1 MTMRIATAAWADPD
15 EVEERYPYRDGTVW
29 LGRSGSEGRMPLG
42 YLDDRHV
49 CLVGGSR
56 GGKGTT
62 SIIPALITWPGS
74 LCVVDP
80 KGENATITAAR
91 RGGGSTHCKGMG
103 QTVKVLD
110 PFQSAQVADSLRG
123 RFNPLDTLDPKAEE
137 TIDEAGRIAD
147 AIVVVHEGGTND
159 PFWDESARAMVKGLL
174 LHVLTSPQYEG
185 RRNLVTLRKLITRG
199 DWESIDALREAGEKD
214 LPPAHGLLWTGLS
227 NNPAFDGLIAG
238 AGDSFTNML
247 INSPKQYESVLQVA
261 NRNTEFIDSPAMQRL
276 LEASDFQ
283 LSELKTR
290 PEGLSLFLCL
300 PQRYMNTHYRW
311 LRMMISL
318 TVTEMEKVRGRPKTG
333 HPILMVLDEF
343 AGLKRMEVIET
354 AAAQIAGYG
363 VKLFF
368 VLQSLE
374 QLKATYKDNWETF
387 LANSGLKLFFN
398 LEDNFSR
405 DYVSKLIG
413 ETEVVREVRSNSD
426 STSESESTSRSVS
439 RSESHGTSSS
449 TGTSENEGTNSS
461 VSSGTSGGSNWSR
474 TKGKTYTDGR
484 SWTPTSLFLVGGF
497 GKENVQKNDSRSW
510 SDSLS
515 TGGSKG
521 WNKGRSDGVSRGTSR
536 SQTDGTSETSGTSE
550 TEGTTRGTSQSRTE
564 GSSETIQKRA
574 LVTPDEIGQ
583 LFARVD
589 DRARGAYP
597 GLALV
602 VISGAPP
609 VALRR
614 VNYYEDFQFVGLF
627 DPNPDYP
634 FSGPK
639 ELCVE
644 GHQLGVSWTDYGL
657 SITAWSVTQGQ
668 IAAAGTEAA
677 TVAAFNGLKAAVIRV
692 PRAGMIGPVPGDLQ
706 ARLFSVLFFGDDA
719 DSIDALAEVREF
731 CKTVKGRVADKQKA
745 LTNKRSSSR
754 GAILVFTI
762 LAAVSLLAMI
772 AMRSGAMLVP
782 LVAFGS
788 LALWK
793 KLALSGID
801 TELLKYG
808 VGPAPVPVKA
818 AAAPV
823 IAPTLVQTVAAP
835 VAVAPEPVA
844 AKPAPEIPE
853 PVAAKPEPAVSVE
866 PALPHKPNW
875 FAAHWKLI
883 AGVAVGLVL
892 LLVVAQA
899 VIRNQNEKAA
909 QKARED
915 KSNYEFEHRD
925 FDPSKLLKKEN
936 IDKGRDAF
944 DRNFYEQRCGWGDAV
959 ACGKTAVMYWDG
971 RGATQD
977 RAKALALHR
986 KACDGGY
993 APSCE
998 ALKTLPDSQVKAAGD
1013 ELFRQAGT
1021 MSTFGANGKRVED
1034 SQGDATAMFVL
1045 ACDAGSLPGCAEAAA
1060 RYRGGN
1066 GVPVYYGRALELY
1079 RKACAGGERK
1089 ACEDMKEIPA
1099 AK

>member
-1 MTMRIATAAWADPD
+1 MTMRIATAAWADPA

-91 RGGGSTHCKGMG
+91 RGAGSAHCKGMG

-110 PFQSAQVADSLRG
+110 PFQSAQVADGLRG

-174 LHVLTSPQYEG
+174 LHVLTSPHYEG

-199 DWESIDALREAGEKD
+199 DWESVDALKEAGEKD
-214 LPPAHGLLWTGLS
+214 IPPAHGLLWTGLS

-290 PEGLSLFLCL
+290 PEGLSLYLCL

-318 TVTEMEKVRGRPKTG
+318 TVTEMEKVRGRPATG

-374 QLKATYKDNWETF
+374 QLKAVYKDNWETF
-387 LANSGLKLFFN
+387 LANSGLKIFFN

-439 RSESHGTSSS
+439 RSESRGRSSS

-474 TKGKTYTDGR
+474 TKGKTYNDGR

-497 GKENVQKNDSRSW
+497 GKANVQKNDSRSW

-521 WNKGRSDGVSRGTSR
+521 WNEGRSDGVSHGTSR

-614 VNYYEDFQFVGLF
+614 VNYYEDFQFMGLF

-634 FSGPK
+634 FRGPK

-644 GHQLGVSWTDYGL
+644 ARQLGVLWTDYGL

-668 IAAAGTEAA
+668 LAAAGAEAA
-677 TVAAFNGLKAAVIRV
+677 TVGAFNGMKAAVIRV

-706 ARLFSVLFFGDDA
+706 ARLFSVLYYGDGDDA
-719 DSIDALAEVREF
+719 IDPFAEVREF
-731 CKTVKGRVADKQKA
+731 CKTVKGRVTDKQKV
-745 LTNKRSSSR
+745 LTDKRNSSR
-754 GAILVFTI
+754 VAVWVFAV
-762 LAAVSLLAMI
+762 LAAAVLLAMI
-772 AMRSGAMLVP
+772 VTRSASVGMILP
-782 LVAFGS
+782 LIAFGGI
-788 LALWK
+788 AIWK
-793 KLALSGID
+793 KVALSGID
-801 TELLKYG
+801 AQLLNYG
-808 VGPAPVPVKA
+808 VGPVRAPVAVKA
-818 AAAPV
+818 AAQPV
-823 IAPTLVQTVAAP
+823 ITPPTVQP
-835 VAVAPEPVA
+835 VMPPASDVPQPVA
-844 AKPAPEIPE
+844 AKPQ
-853 PVAAKPEPAVSVE
+853 PAVSVGAGQ
-866 PALPHKPNW
+866 PLHKENW
-875 FAAHWKLI
+875 FAARWKLI

-892 LLVVAQA
+892 LLVAAQA

-909 QKARED
+909 TEAAQRAA
-915 KSNYEFEHRD
+915 
-925 FDPSKLLKKEN
+925 LKDSM
-936 IDKGRDAF
+936 DKGSAAF
-944 DRNFYEQRCGWGDAV
+944 DRNFYEQRCGWGVAE
-959 ACGKTAVMYWDG
+959 ACGKTAVMYWEG
-971 RGATQD
+971 RGTAQD

-993 APSCE
+993 AASCE
-998 ALKTLPDSQVKAAGD
+998 ALKNLPD
-1013 ELFRQAGT
+1013 
-1021 MSTFGANGKRVED
+1021 
-1034 SQGDATAMFVL
+1034 
-1045 ACDAGSLPGCAEAAA
+1045 
-1060 RYRGGN
+1060 
-1066 GVPVYYGRALELY
+1066 
-1079 RKACAGGERK
+1079 
-1089 ACEDMKEIPA
+1089 

>member
-1 MTMRIATAAWADPD
+1 MTMRIATAAWADPA

-62 SIIPALITWPGS
+62 SIIPALVTWPGS
-74 LCVVDP
+74 ICVVDP

-199 DWESIDALREAGEKD
+199 DWENVEILREAGEKD
-214 LPPAHGLLWTGLS
+214 IPPAHGMLWTGLS
-227 NNPAFDGLIAG
+227 NNRAFDGLIAG
-238 AGDSFTNML
+238 IGDSFTNML
-247 INSPKQYESVLQVA
+247 MNSPKQYESVLQVA

-290 PEGLSLFLCL
+290 PEGLSLYLCL

-318 TVTEMEKVRGRPKTG
+318 TVTEMEKVRGRPATG

-374 QLKATYKDNWETF
+374 QLKAVYKDNWETF

-413 ETEVVREVRSNSD
+413 ETEVIREVRSETD
-426 STSESESTSRSVS
+426 STG
-439 RSESHGTSSS
+439 RSESHSVSSS
-449 TGTSENEGTNSS
+449 TATSESEGTNSS
-461 VSSGTSGGSNWSR
+461 VSSGTSGGTNWSR
-474 TKGKTYTDGR
+474 TKGKTKNYGR
-484 SWTPTSLFLVGGF
+484 SWTPVNILFGAGQIKGNL
-497 GKENVQKNDSRSW
+497 QRNDSRSW

-521 WNKGRSDGVSRGTSR
+521 WNQGRSDGESHGTSVSRTE
-536 SQTDGTSETSGTSE
+536 GTSETTGTSE
-550 TEGTTRGTSQSRTE
+550 SRTE

-583 LFARVD
+583 LFARID
-589 DRARGAYP
+589 DRGQPAYP
-597 GLALV
+597 GLALA
-602 VISGAPP
+602 VIAGAPP

-614 VNYYEDFQFVGLF
+614 VNYYEDFQFMGLF

-644 GHQLGVSWTDYGL
+644 GSQIGLSLTDFGL
-657 SITAWSVTQGQ
+657 SISAWSVKQGQ
-668 IAAAGTEAA
+668 IAAAGAEAA
-677 TVAAFNGLKAAVIRV
+677 LVVAVNGMAAAVIRV

-706 ARLFSVLFFGDDA
+706 ARLFSVLYYGDDDA
-719 DSIDALAEVREF
+719 IDPFAEVREF
-731 CKTVKGRVADKQKA
+731 CKKVKGRVADKRKI
-745 LTNKRSSSR
+745 LTDKRNSAR
-754 GAILVFTI
+754 GAILVLAV
-762 LAAVSLLAMI
+762 LAAVMLLAAI
-772 AMRSGAMLVP
+772 VMRSGVMIVP
-782 LVAFGS
+782 ALAFGG

-793 KLALSGID
+793 KVALSGID
-801 TELLKYG
+801 AEFVKYG
-808 VGPAPVPVKA
+808 GGPARPPVVVKA
-818 AAAPV
+818 PPAQPA
-823 IAPTLVQTVAAP
+823 IAPPTVQPVLTPAP
-835 VAVAPEPVA
+835 AVQEPVA
-844 AKPAPEIPE
+844 ATPEPTPEVREPVAPIPPPEIPE

-866 PALPHKPNW
+866 PVQPHKANW
-875 FAAHWKLI
+875 FAGHWKLI
-883 AGVAVGLVL
+883 AGAAVGLVL

-899 VIRNQNEKAA
+899 VIKNQNEKAA

-925 FDPSKLLKKEN
+925 FDPSKLLKDQQQGNAATPAGAYTLTPQEKA
-936 IDKGRDAF
+936 DKGTEVF
-944 DRNFYEQRCGWGDAV
+944 DRLFYERNCGGGDTV
-959 ACGKTAVMYWDG
+959 ACGKAAVMYWVHG
-971 RGATQD
+971 EQQD
-977 RAKALALHR
+977 RVKALELHR
-986 KACDGGY
+986 KACDGGV
-993 APSCE
+993 AASCE
-998 ALKTLPDSQVKAAGD
+998 ALKTLP
-1013 ELFRQAGT
+1013 
-1021 MSTFGANGKRVED
+1021 GAK
-1034 SQGDATAMFVL
+1034 
-1045 ACDAGSLPGCAEAAA
+1045 
-1060 RYRGGN
+1060 
-1066 GVPVYYGRALELY
+1066 
-1079 RKACAGGERK
+1079 
-1089 ACEDMKEIPA
+1089 
-1099 AK
+1099 

>member
-15 EVEERYPYRDGTVW
+15 EVEERYPYHDGTVW

-74 LCVVDP
+74 ICCVDP

-159 PFWDESARAMVKGLL
+159 PFWDESARSMVKGLL

-199 DWESIDALREAGEKD
+199 DWESVDALKEAGEKD
-214 LPPAHGLLWTGLS
+214 IPPAHGLLWTGLS

-318 TVTEMEKVRGRPKTG
+318 TVTEMEKVRGRPATG

-343 AGLKRMEVIET
+343 AGLKRMEIIET

-374 QLKATYKDNWETF
+374 QLKAVYKDNWETF

-413 ETEVVREVRSNSD
+413 ETEVIREVRSESD
-426 STSESESTSRSVS
+426 STGRSD
-439 RSESHGTSSS
+439 SHSVSSS
-449 TGTSENEGTNSS
+449 TATSESEGTNSS
-461 VSSGTSGGSNWSR
+461 VSSGTSGGTNWSR
-474 TKGKTYTDGR
+474 TKGKTKNYGK
-484 SWTPTSLFLVGGF
+484 SWTPVNILFGAGQIKGNLQR
-497 GKENVQKNDSRSW
+497 NNSRSF

-521 WNKGRSDGVSRGTSR
+521 WNQGRSDGESHGTSR
-536 SQTDGTSETSGTSE
+536 SQTEGTSETTGTSE
-550 TEGTTRGTSQSRTE
+550 SRSE

-583 LFARVD
+583 LFARID
-589 DRARGAYP
+589 DRGQPAYP

-602 VISGAPP
+602 VIAGAPP

-634 FSGPK
+634 QSSTGPK
-639 ELCVE
+639 ELIVGPDGMLRWRWYFENKLLKLGPWAIAQGRTVE
-644 GHQLGVSWTDYGL
+644 GGF
-657 SITAWSVTQGQ
+657 
-668 IAAAGTEAA
+668 AAAPLLTSADVAFGNLRAPRGGMISAVTSPAAFGSPLFSIRYYEDGADLLDPFAEVAAYHENYKKETIAQREKLKSSSAVPAFIALAFMIVAGAGGA
-677 TVAAFNGLKAAVIRV
+677 TVGAGAVVFGL
-692 PRAGMIGPVPGDLQ
+692 IGVVVCLWIVF
-706 ARLFSVLFFGDDA
+706 RKMKEFV
-719 DSIDALAEVREF
+719 ALD
-731 CKTVKGRVADKQKA
+731 KTVKF
-745 LTNKRSSSR
+745 L
-754 GAILVFTI
+754 
-762 LAAVSLLAMI
+762 
-772 AMRSGAMLVP
+772 
-782 LVAFGS
+782 
-788 LALWK
+788 
-793 KLALSGID
+793 
-801 TELLKYG
+801 EG
-808 VGPAPVPVKA
+808 VGK
-818 AAAPV
+818 
-823 IAPTLVQTVAAP
+823 
-835 VAVAPEPVA
+835 
-844 AKPAPEIPE
+844 
-853 PVAAKPEPAVSVE
+853 
-866 PALPHKPNW
+866 
-875 FAAHWKLI
+875 
-883 AGVAVGLVL
+883 
-892 LLVVAQA
+892 
-899 VIRNQNEKAA
+899 
-909 QKARED
+909 
-915 KSNYEFEHRD
+915 
-925 FDPSKLLKKEN
+925 
-936 IDKGRDAF
+936 
-944 DRNFYEQRCGWGDAV
+944 
-959 ACGKTAVMYWDG
+959 
-971 RGATQD
+971 
-977 RAKALALHR
+977 
-986 KACDGGY
+986 
-993 APSCE
+993 
-998 ALKTLPDSQVKAAGD
+998 
-1013 ELFRQAGT
+1013 
-1021 MSTFGANGKRVED
+1021 
-1034 SQGDATAMFVL
+1034 
-1045 ACDAGSLPGCAEAAA
+1045 
-1060 RYRGGN
+1060 
-1066 GVPVYYGRALELY
+1066 
-1079 RKACAGGERK
+1079 
-1089 ACEDMKEIPA
+1089 
-1099 AK
+1099 

>member
-15 EVEERYPYRDGTVW
+15 EVEERYPYHDGTVW
-29 LGRSGSEGRMPLG
+29 LGRSGSDGRMPLG

-62 SIIPALITWPGS
+62 SIVPALITWPGS
-74 LCVVDP
+74 ICCVDP
-80 KGENATITAAR
+80 KGENATISAAR

-238 AGDSFTNML
+238 SGDSFTNML

-290 PEGLSLFLCL
+290 PEGLSLYLCL

-318 TVTEMEKVRGRPKTG
+318 TVTEMEKVKGRPAAG

-374 QLKATYKDNWETF
+374 QLKAVYKDNWETF

-413 ETEVVREVRSNSD
+413 ETEVIREVRSETD
-426 STSESESTSRSVS
+426 STG
-439 RSESHGTSSS
+439 RSESQSRSSS
-449 TGTSENEGTNSS
+449 TAISETEGTNSS
-461 VSSGTSGGSNWSR
+461 VSSGTSGGTNWSR
-474 TKGKTYTDGR
+474 TKGKTKNYGQ
-484 SWTPTSLFLVGGF
+484 SWTPVKILFGAGVMKGNLQR
-497 GKENVQKNDSRSW
+497 NNSRSF

-521 WNKGRSDGVSRGTSR
+521 WSEGRSDGVSHGTSR
-536 SQTDGTSETSGTSE
+536 SQTEGTSETTGTSESRSEGTSE
-550 TEGTTRGTSQSRTE
+550 TVH
-564 GSSETIQKRA
+564 KRA

-583 LFARVD
+583 LFSRID
-589 DRARGAYP
+589 DRAHQAYP

-602 VISGAPP
+602 VISGARP

-614 VNYYEDFQFVGLF
+614 VNYYEDFQFMGLF

-639 ELCVE
+639 ELGVE
-644 GHQLGVSWTDYGL
+644 GRQLGVSWTDYGL
-657 SITAWSVTQGQ
+657 SITAWSVTPGQ
-668 IAAAGTEAA
+668 LAAAGAEAA
-677 TVAAFNGLKAAVIRV
+677 TVGAFNGMKAAGIRV

-706 ARLFSVLFFGDDA
+706 ARLFSVLYFGDGDDA
-719 DSIDALAEVREF
+719 IDPFAEVREF
-731 CKTVKGRVADKQKA
+731 CKTVKGRVTDKQKA
-745 LTNKRSSSR
+745 LTEKRNSSR
-754 GAILVFTI
+754 GAVLVFTV
-762 LAAVSLLAMI
+762 LAAVVLLAMI
-772 AMRSGAMLVP
+772 VTRSASAGMMLP
-782 LVAFGS
+782 LIAFGG
-788 LALWK
+788 LAIWK
-793 KLALSGID
+793 KVALSGID
-801 TELLKYG
+801 AELLNYG
-808 VGPAPVPVKA
+808 VGPVRPPVAVKA
-818 AAAPV
+818 APQPV
-823 IAPTLVQTVAAP
+823 IAPPIVQPVITPAPVVPETVAAKQEP
-835 VAVAPEPVA
+835 GPEV
-844 AKPAPEIPE
+844 
-853 PVAAKPEPAVSVE
+853 PEPAVNAE
-866 PALPHKPNW
+866 PVQLQKANW
-875 FAAHWKLI
+875 FGAHWKLI
-883 AGVAVGLVL
+883 ASVAIGLVL
-892 LLVVAQA
+892 LLVAAQA

-909 QKARED
+909 EKARED

-925 FDPSKLLKKEN
+925 FDPSELLKKEN

-944 DRNFYEQRCGWGDAV
+944 DRNFYEQRCGWGD
-959 ACGKTAVMYWDG
+959 
-971 RGATQD
+971 
-977 RAKALALHR
+977 R
-986 KACDGGY
+986 K
-993 APSCE
+993 
-998 ALKTLPDSQVKAAGD
+998 
-1013 ELFRQAGT
+1013 
-1021 MSTFGANGKRVED
+1021 STRLN
-1034 SQGDATAMFVL
+1034 S
-1045 ACDAGSLPGCAEAAA
+1045 
-1060 RYRGGN
+1060 
-1066 GVPVYYGRALELY
+1066 
-1079 RKACAGGERK
+1079 
-1089 ACEDMKEIPA
+1089 
-1099 AK
+1099 

>member
-15 EVEERYPYRDGTVW
+15 EVEERYPYHDGTVW
-29 LGRSGSEGRMPLG
+29 LGRSGSDGRMPLG

-62 SIIPALITWPGS
+62 SIVPALITWPGS
-74 LCVVDP
+74 ICCVDP
-80 KGENATITAAR
+80 KGENATISAAR

-137 TIDEAGRIAD
+137 TVDEAGRIAD

-199 DWESIDALREAGEKD
+199 DWESVDALKEAGEKD
-214 LPPAHGLLWTGLS
+214 IPPAHGLLWTGLS

-290 PEGLSLFLCL
+290 PEGLSLYLCL

-318 TVTEMEKVRGRPKTG
+318 TVTEMEKVRGRPATG

-374 QLKATYKDNWETF
+374 QLKAVYKDNWETF
-387 LANSGLKLFFN
+387 LANSGLKVFFN

-413 ETEVVREVRSNSD
+413 ETEVIREVRSETD
-426 STSESESTSRSVS
+426 STGWSESQSR
-439 RSESHGTSSS
+439 SSS
-449 TGTSENEGTNSS
+449 TAISENEGTNSS
-461 VSSGTSGGSNWSR
+461 VSSGTSGGTNWSR
-474 TKGKTYTDGR
+474 TKGKTKNYGR
-484 SWTPTSLFLVGGF
+484 SWTPVNIFF
-497 GKENVQKNDSRSW
+497 GAGQIKGNLQRNNSRSF

-521 WNKGRSDGVSRGTSR
+521 WNEGRSDGVSHGTSR
-536 SQTDGTSETSGTSE
+536 SETEGTSETSGTSE
-550 TEGTTRGTSQSRTE
+550 SRSE

-583 LFARVD
+583 LFARID
-589 DRARGAYP
+589 DRGQPAYP

-602 VISGAPP
+602 VIAGAPP

-614 VNYYEDFQFVGLF
+614 VNYYEDFQFMGLF

-634 FSGPK
+634 QSTGPK
-639 ELCVE
+639 ELTVGADGMLRWRWYFENKLLKLGPWAIAQGRTVE
-644 GHQLGVSWTDYGL
+644 GGF
-657 SITAWSVTQGQ
+657 
-668 IAAAGTEAA
+668 AAAPILTSVD
-677 TVAAFNGLKAAVIRV
+677 VAAGNLRA
-692 PRAGMIGPVPGDLQ
+692 PCAGMISAVTSPAALGSPLFSIRYYEDGAALIDPFAEIAAYHENYLNSLVQEREKIANSSKLQ
-706 ARLFSVLFFGDDA
+706 AVL
-719 DSIDALAEVREF
+719 ALVF
-731 CKTVKGRVADKQKA
+731 MIVAGAGGA
-745 LTNKRSSSR
+745 LVGAGAVVIGLIGVVIC
-754 GAILVFTI
+754 GAIIFGKMKKYTQLGQMHK
-762 LAAVSLLAMI
+762 SLQ
-772 AMRSGAMLVP
+772 
-782 LVAFGS
+782 
-788 LALWK
+788 
-793 KLALSGID
+793 
-801 TELLKYG
+801 G
-808 VGPAPVPVKA
+808 VGK
-818 AAAPV
+818 
-823 IAPTLVQTVAAP
+823 
-835 VAVAPEPVA
+835 
-844 AKPAPEIPE
+844 
-853 PVAAKPEPAVSVE
+853 
-866 PALPHKPNW
+866 
-875 FAAHWKLI
+875 
-883 AGVAVGLVL
+883 
-892 LLVVAQA
+892 
-899 VIRNQNEKAA
+899 
-909 QKARED
+909 
-915 KSNYEFEHRD
+915 
-925 FDPSKLLKKEN
+925 
-936 IDKGRDAF
+936 
-944 DRNFYEQRCGWGDAV
+944 
-959 ACGKTAVMYWDG
+959 
-971 RGATQD
+971 
-977 RAKALALHR
+977 
-986 KACDGGY
+986 
-993 APSCE
+993 
-998 ALKTLPDSQVKAAGD
+998 
-1013 ELFRQAGT
+1013 
-1021 MSTFGANGKRVED
+1021 
-1034 SQGDATAMFVL
+1034 
-1045 ACDAGSLPGCAEAAA
+1045 
-1060 RYRGGN
+1060 
-1066 GVPVYYGRALELY
+1066 
-1079 RKACAGGERK
+1079 
-1089 ACEDMKEIPA
+1089 
-1099 AK
+1099 